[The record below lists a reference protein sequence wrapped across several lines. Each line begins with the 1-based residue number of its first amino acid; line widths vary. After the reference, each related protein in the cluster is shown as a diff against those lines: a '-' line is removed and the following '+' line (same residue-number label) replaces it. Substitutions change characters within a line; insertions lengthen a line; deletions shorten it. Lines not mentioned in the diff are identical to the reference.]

1 MPHNSIADEAREYR
15 RIQNEIIMI
24 DKFKDRIQ
32 DLETK
37 VRELDGSLK
46 TLQFVFSALI
56 GCLLVYLLYWVAGCR
71 GKN

>member
-37 VRELDGSLK
+37 VRELDVSLK
-46 TLQFVFSALI
+46 TLQFVFSALF
-56 GCLLVYLLYWVAGCR
+56 GFFLVYLL
-71 GKN
+71 

>member
-56 GCLLVYLLYWVAGCR
+56 GCVLVYLL
-71 GKN
+71 